1 MASSKR
7 TGLESGVERYT
18 PIRPESLGKA
28 IQGASRRFLI
38 GKRRYFLDMTIPLRD
53 PIGVLWLDEPSKTV
67 GKRQIRGVLS
77 PARFTL
83 SSASSEI
90 GGEIGP
96 ETEISFTLGRP
107 IDLFQMYGG
116 EAPESVNFDRWD
128 FLSIEFTARHR
139 LEDGTDEQGRP
150 NSRLV
155 VKGIRDTRLDL
166 GRFRAEAMALAG
178 VDGEEVVTKTSKGLK
193 VVRRPIAY
201 RALSVGERNRLQQY
215 ERAFVTDEERA
226 KVVEIFLREG
236 GLEAQGK
243 RGQMAPIKATIAHEI
258 GRTEEMVDLLIHQA
272 RKQGDLPA
280 YKKPKKKGKT

>member
-1 MASSKR
+1 
-7 TGLESGVERYT
+7 
-18 PIRPESLGKA
+18 
-28 IQGASRRFLI
+28 LI
-38 GKRRYFLDMTIPLRD
+38 GKRRYFLGMKIPLRD

-83 SSASSEI
+83 SSVSSKI

-107 IDLFQMYGG
+107 IDLFQSHTG
-116 EAPESVNFDRWD
+116 EAPDSVNFDRWD
-128 FLSIEFTARHR
+128 FLSIEFTARH
-139 LEDGTDEQGRP
+139 LIDAVPT
-150 NSRLV
+150 
-155 VKGIRDTRLDL
+155 VKGIKDTRLDL

-193 VVRRPIAY
+193 VERRPIAY
-201 RALSVGERNRLQQY
+201 RALSVGETNRLQQY

-243 RGQMAPIKATIAHEI
+243 RGQMAPIKTTIAHEI

-272 RKQGDLPA
+272 RKNGELPA
-280 YKKPKKKGKT
+280 YKKPKKKGKA

>member
-7 TGLESGVERYT
+7 TGIEIGVERYT
-18 PIRPESLGKA
+18 PIRPDSLGKA
-28 IQGASRRFLI
+28 LQGASRRFSI
-38 GKRRYFLDMTIPLRD
+38 GKRRYFLGMTISLRD

-67 GKRQIRGVLS
+67 GKHQIRGVLS

-107 IDLFQMYGG
+107 IDLFQSHTG
-116 EAPESVNFDRWD
+116 EAPDSVNFDRWD
-128 FLSIEFTARHR
+128 FLSIEFTARHMI
-139 LEDGTDEQGRP
+139 D
-150 NSRLV
+150 LV
-155 VKGIRDTRLDL
+155 PTVKGIRDTRLDL